1 MSSKTVR
8 YKCPF
13 CEKRLTRED
22 LIIHIN
28 DEHEDLLPQNYSATR
43 YVFNYVNRKPV
54 DYCGKCTE
62 CGSPTK
68 WREDVARYARQCDR
82 PACKESYLK
91 KFEDNMIRMRGVSR
105 ISSTPE
111 GQEKMLANRKISGTY
126 KFQNGKEKTY
136 TGSYELNT
144 LKFMDQVM
152 NINPDDIMCPGP
164 VLEYEYKGQRHFYI
178 TDFYYIPY
186 NLIIEVKD
194 GGKNPNRRN
203 MPEYREK
210 QIAKEKYIIKNT
222 DYAYLRLTD
231 NDLSQLLSVFM
242 DLKMQLKDNTGKRTV
257 HVNESMCLLK
267 ENFLFSEDNL
277 EYNMEKIDNG
287 ESNIIF
293 ITGHSGGGKTT
304 TMGILKDK
312 YRNKKVET
320 ISIDLLYVLILATNA
335 NRLDKVEKYRKNKNA
350 CSLLIDYF
358 DSLKFDSD
366 ISDFNDPRLVMYFE
380 KFLLFLESERC
391 KSKYNNTIFIVEGTQ
406 IFMINNLDFYKD
418 KPVIIIGTSVVKGY
432 IRKAKR
438 DIFSEEQY
446 KDWNKVKQLFTMIP
460 IYFKYEKRINDLK
473 NVLDESVIYES
484 NDKSK
489 LDKNFKKKETDI
501 KFTYIDIKNNKS
513 KVDKYLANDKDYK
526 NTYKKS
532 IDEIDG
538 EIVIDEDDELA
549 GYVFVINNFIT
560 PLFVVKK
567 YRGYGLGETLLKDA
581 IKKYGAKRLWVYKDN
596 EVSINLYKK
605 YGFKVYIEDDEP
617 SILMALDRKYAENL
631 GYDLTESVIYEGH
644 LLNEPDIYYN
654 KDKFDSVNEAM
665 DALMTGYI
673 PGFDSASS
681 VYIVN
686 YMKNNVF
693 SGDEE
698 RGYGV
703 SNNPKLTNM
712 FSRDKEGK
720 LVKFPD
726 NFLEECR
733 YDVYMVNLSP
743 EEVSNRIGKYIGE
756 FVEEGFLYESI
767 FGKKMYTYDQIML
780 EESAIPV
787 IDYYKGLEMFSEV
800 TRNLILQN
808 VKLDNNPIYFNENS
822 NMVFDIG
829 NEKDLACV
837 SYTSLRDG
845 KYYVESVEYPELYL
859 ESDSIN
865 SVEAKFLQLL
875 SSYRKEVK

>member
-22 LIIHIN
+22 LIGHID
-28 DEHEDLLPQNYSATR
+28 DEHEDLLPQNYSSTR
-43 YVFNYVNRKPV
+43 YVFNYVNKKPV
-54 DYCGKCTE
+54 DYSGKCTE
-62 CGSPTK
+62 CGGPTF
-68 WREDVARYARQCDR
+68 WREDVARYARQCDK
-82 PACKESYLK
+82 PACKQSYLK
-91 KFEDNMIRMRGVSR
+91 KFEDNMVRMKGVAR

-178 TDFYYIPY
+178 SDFYYIPY

-242 DLKMQLKDNTGKRTV
+242 DLKMQLKDDTGKRTI
-257 HVNESMCLLK
+257 HVNEAM
-267 ENFLFSEDNL
+267 NH
-277 EYNMEKIDNG
+277 
-287 ESNIIF
+287 F
-293 ITGHSGGGKTT
+293 I
-304 TMGILKDK
+304 L
-312 YRNKKVET
+312 
-320 ISIDLLYVLILATNA
+320 
-335 NRLDKVEKYRKNKNA
+335 
-350 CSLLIDYF
+350 
-358 DSLKFDSD
+358 
-366 ISDFNDPRLVMYFE
+366 
-380 KFLLFLESERC
+380 
-391 KSKYNNTIFIVEGTQ
+391 
-406 IFMINNLDFYKD
+406 
-418 KPVIIIGTSVVKGY
+418 
-432 IRKAKR
+432 
-438 DIFSEEQY
+438 
-446 KDWNKVKQLFTMIP
+446 
-460 IYFKYEKRINDLK
+460 
-473 NVLDESVIYES
+473 ES

-526 NTYKKS
+526 KTYKKS
-532 IDEIDG
+532 IDEING

-567 YRGYGLGETLLKDA
+567 YRGYGLGESLLKDA

-596 EVSINLYKK
+596 EVAINLYKK

-631 GYDLTESVIYEGH
+631 GYELTE
-644 LLNEPDIYYN
+644 
-654 KDKFDSVNEAM
+654 SVNEAM

-673 PGFDSASS
+673 PGFDSTGS

-703 SNNPKLTNM
+703 SNTPKLTNM

-726 NFLEECR
+726 NFLEECK
-733 YDVYMVNLSP
+733 YDVYMVKMSP
-743 EEVSNRIGKYIGE
+743 EEVSNRIGNYIGE

-787 IDYYKGLEMFSEV
+787 IDFYKGLEMFSEV

-808 VKLDNNPIYFNENS
+808 TKLDDNPIYFNENS

-829 NEKDLACV
+829 NEKDLACI

-845 KYYVESVEYPELYL
+845 KAYVESVEFPELRL
-859 ESDSIN
+859 EADSIN